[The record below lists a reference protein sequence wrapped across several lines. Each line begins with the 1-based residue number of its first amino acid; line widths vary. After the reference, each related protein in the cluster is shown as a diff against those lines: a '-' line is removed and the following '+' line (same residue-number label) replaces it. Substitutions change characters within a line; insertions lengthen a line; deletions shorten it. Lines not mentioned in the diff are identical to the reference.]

1 MNPLASFRVAIAAL
15 KVNALRSFLAMLGVI
30 IGVASVIVMV
40 SVANGAGQAIEA
52 RIKALGTNVLVV
64 MPGAY
69 TSGGRRSGEGTALA
83 LSENDLAAIRTNVPG
98 VTAAAGLVT
107 GSAPVVVGNANWTT
121 SVNGVNEDF
130 LEVRDWPV
138 VEGRGF
144 SDSELR
150 AGAKVVILG
159 ATTAREL
166 FGANPAVGEQIRI
179 KNVPFNVIGVLSVKG
194 QSGWGTDQDDT
205 ALVPLSTA
213 RRRLFGGEQT
223 VPDNLRQIMVE
234 IASAEGMGDAQEE
247 IENLLR
253 ERRHVRA
260 GSPDDFQVRNMAE
273 FIRTRS
279 ETQSILS
286 VLLGATA
293 AISLVVGGIG
303 IMNIMLVSVTERTRE
318 IGLRMAVGA
327 RRRDILSQFL
337 IEAVTLCVTGGLIGL
352 TIGGGA
358 ALAMSIWGN
367 WPIALSP
374 NLVLIALVSA
384 GLVGVFFGYY
394 PARRASMMNPIDALR
409 YE

>member
-1 MNPLASFRVAIAAL
+1 MNPLASCKVAIAAL

-40 SVANGAGQAIEA
+40 SVATGAGQAIEA
-52 RIKALGTNVLVV
+52 RIRALGTNLLIVS
-64 MPGAY
+64 PGSF
-69 TSGGRRSGEGTALA
+69 TSGGRRAGEGTAQA
-83 LSENDLAAIRTNVPG
+83 LSEGDLKTIRAKVPG
-98 VTAAAGLVT
+98 VAAAAGVVS
-107 GSAPVVVGNANWTT
+107 GSAPLIAGASNWTT
-121 SVNGVNEDF
+121 QVNGVNEDF
-130 LEVRDWPV
+130 LEVRDWPLT
-138 VEGRGF
+138 EGRNF
-144 SDSELR
+144 TEAELR

-166 FGANPAVGEQIRI
+166 FGSAASVGEQIRVM
-179 KNVPFNVIGVLSVKG
+179 NVPFTVIGLLAVKG
-194 QSGWGTDQDDT
+194 QSGWGSDQDDT
-205 ALVPLSTA
+205 ALVPISTA
-213 RRRLFGGEQT
+213 RRRLFGAEQT

-234 IASAEGMGDAQEE
+234 VSSAEEMETAQAE
-247 IENLLR
+247 IETLLR
-253 ERRHVRA
+253 ERRRVREGA
-260 GSPDDFQVRNMAE
+260 PDDFRVRDMAD
-273 FIRTRS
+273 FIRTRT

-286 VLLGATA
+286 LLLGATA

-337 IEAVTLCVTGGLIGL
+337 IEAVTLCVVGGLIGL
-352 TIGGGA
+352 GIGGGA
-358 ALAMSIWGN
+358 ALAMSIWGH

-374 NLVLIALVSA
+374 ALVLIALLSA

-394 PARRASMMNPIDALR
+394 PARRAAQMNPIDALR